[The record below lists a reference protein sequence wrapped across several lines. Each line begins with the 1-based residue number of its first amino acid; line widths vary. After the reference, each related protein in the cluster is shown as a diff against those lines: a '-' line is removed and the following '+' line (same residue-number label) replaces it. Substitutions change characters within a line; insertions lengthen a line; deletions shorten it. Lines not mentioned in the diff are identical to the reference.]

1 MRKALLIGID
11 DYPFGYDL
19 HGCVNDVNS
28 LEPLLKRNGDGS
40 KLFDVKTLRNLQSSS
55 KAMEEIT
62 ELFSGDE
69 DVALLYFSGH
79 GCDNGNGVEIVF
91 PDDIKSETTHST
103 GIKLDEILTVA
114 NKSKV
119 RNKVFILDSCYSGAM
134 GEGSPSRKDSSLYPG
149 VTILSACRN
158 DQTAMELGNHGAFT
172 TRLCQALEG
181 EAATV
186 DGTITLGGIYAY
198 VDSMFGSWEQ
208 RPVFKTNVSQFV
220 AFRKVKPRVDINIIR
235 LITTYFEEP
244 DVEYKLDPSY
254 EFTNTEDHK
263 DRYKLIEPL
272 GIPEH
277 IEILKNLQKLES
289 IGLIE
294 PVGEEHMYFAVM
306 RSKSCRLTLL
316 GKHFWNLIHN
326 DRI

>member
-11 DYPFGYDL
+11 SYPDGYAL
-19 HGCVNDVNS
+19 NGCVNDVDL

-40 KLFDVKTLRNLQSSS
+40 KLFDVKTLKNIQSSS
-55 KAMEEIT
+55 DAMDAIKD
-62 ELFSGDE
+62 LFSGE
-69 DVALLYFSGH
+69 EEVALLYFSGH
-79 GCDNGNGVEIVF
+79 GCDNGHGVEIVF
-91 PDDIKSETTHST
+91 PDDIKSYATHST
-103 GIKLDEILTVA
+103 GLKLDEIMDIA
-114 NKSKV
+114 NNSRV
-119 RNKVFILDSCYSGAM
+119 RNKVFILDSCYSGAL
-134 GEGSPSRKDSSLYPG
+134 GNSSPSRNDSALYPG
-149 VTILSACRN
+149 VTILSACRD
-158 DQTAMELGNHGAFT
+158 DQTAMELSNHGVFT
-172 TRLCQALEG
+172 LRLCQALEG

-220 AFRKVKPRVDINIIR
+220 PFRKVEPRVDINIIR
-235 LITTYFEEP
+235 LITTYFKGA
-244 DVEYKLDPSY
+244 DDEYKLDPSY
-254 EFTNTEDHK
+254 EFTNTEDYE
-263 DRYKLIEPL
+263 DRYKLVEPL
-272 GIPEH
+272 GNPEH

-289 IGLIE
+289 IGLVE
-294 PVGEEHMYFAVM
+294 PVDEEHMYFAVM